1 MRADRWIRN
10 VVEASDRDPASH
22 PSIAS
27 NLDRRVFSQQSHCV
41 ERSTAS
47 KITTV
52 YWTHPS
58 HPQGRTL
65 YCLQSGYARVHF
77 RNPSSGRHNIN
88 SLLHL
93 PLDVFSCAS
102 AQQRATLLAPESV
115 HSFTHRR
122 RQLHSFSR
130 PAAIRSLAIT
140 SNCIDLHAI
149 TGTIPSVFSHV
160 PEWQTL
166 CLKNRLRLS
175 LPLNQRTQQWSPSSQ
190 NQCSHVLY

>member
-1 MRADRWIRN
+1 MRADRWIRT

-22 PSIAS
+22 QISTDA
-27 NLDRRVFSQQSHCV
+27 FSLSKAV
-41 ERSTAS
+41 VWNGSTAS

-58 HPQGRTL
+58 HPRGSAL

-77 RNPSSGRHNIN
+77 RNPSSHRHNIN

-93 PLDVFSCAS
+93 PLDVFSYAS
-102 AQQRATLLAPESV
+102 AQQRTILFAPESV
-115 HSFTHRR
+115 PSFTHRR

-140 SNCIDLHAI
+140 SNCIDLHTI

-160 PEWQTL
+160 PGWQAS
-166 CLKNRLRLS
+166 CLEGHLRLS
-175 LPLNQRTQQWSPSSQ
+175 LPLN
-190 NQCSHVLY
+190 